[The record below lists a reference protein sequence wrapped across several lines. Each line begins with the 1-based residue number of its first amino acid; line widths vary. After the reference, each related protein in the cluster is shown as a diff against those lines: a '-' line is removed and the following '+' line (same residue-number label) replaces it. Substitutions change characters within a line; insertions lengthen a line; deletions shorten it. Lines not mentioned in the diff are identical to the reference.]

1 MIRGP
6 EKNPR
11 GGGEAGRYSGQLRG
25 RGGET
30 GALNFVERMVGAVGA
45 SKVAHH
51 RAPGEGGRVLDYG
64 SEFASIEAEPRHAG
78 IDMEDGGRAAIAHPL
93 SAPGGG
99 KGWGEVGDSREVA
112 DTHLTLPIA
121 PRWVP
126 SLSPLKGGEG
136 IAQTRPLL
144 DLPGLVQYRDQLVRC
159 KFGRR
164 TRQRAVEDGDL
175 GDLAEGVPQRDPL
188 VERRDE
194 KHPATGCRERERH
207 RRGAEAIAIRL
218 DHRGALRGRGLPRQ
232 QPPIGGDP
240 GEVDFEDGAGARRRV
255 GGHAHRF
262 HDINTAER
270 NWCAA
275 SPKSA

>member
-136 IAQTRPLL
+136 FSSPGGLAARGVSARCGGSARPS
-144 DLPGLVQYRDQLVRC
+144 
-159 KFGRR
+159 GR
-164 TRQRAVEDGDL
+164 A
-175 GDLAEGVPQRDPL
+175 P
-188 VERRDE
+188 
-194 KHPATGCRERERH
+194 
-207 RRGAEAIAIRL
+207 
-218 DHRGALRGRGLPRQ
+218 
-232 QPPIGGDP
+232 
-240 GEVDFEDGAGARRRV
+240 
-255 GGHAHRF
+255 
-262 HDINTAER
+262 
-270 NWCAA
+270 AA
-275 SPKSA
+275 SSRHFPAAG